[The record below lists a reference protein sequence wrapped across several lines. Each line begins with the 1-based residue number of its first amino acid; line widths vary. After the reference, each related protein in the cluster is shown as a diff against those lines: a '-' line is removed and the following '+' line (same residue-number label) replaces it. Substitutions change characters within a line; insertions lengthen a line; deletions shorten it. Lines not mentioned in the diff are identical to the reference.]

1 MISDEELLKLWKDPN
16 FEGSFR
22 GLKTFQSVLKLN
34 LNIDV
39 STKRLHNIL
48 SAEPIF
54 LIHQKRP
61 KIKRRLSSQL
71 WRISSN
77 GLGSNVP
84 F

>member
-1 MISDEELLKLWKDPN
+1 MISDEEILKLWKDPD

-39 STKRLHNIL
+39 STKRLHKIF
-48 SAEPIF
+48 SEEPIY

-61 KIKRRLSSQL
+61 KIIRRHYYLH
-71 WRISSN
+71 N
-77 GLGSNVP
+77 Y
-84 F
+84 

>member
-48 SAEPIF
+48 SAENTKPIDLIDPKNQLLRSLF
-54 LIHQKRP
+54 LNRMK
-61 KIKRRLSSQL
+61 LS
-71 WRISSN
+71 N
-77 GLGSNVP
+77 
-84 F
+84 